1 MTSNTKIVEKYTY
14 HGLGYPITLENV
26 RFYLYDGEW
35 LPIIDVNR
43 VALAEY
49 YRLTLENPRLLTEAN
64 KNLIRQVGV
73 ALIDANQETE

>member
-1 MTSNTKIVEKYTY
+1 MSNTKIVEKYTY
-14 HGLGYPITLENV
+14 NGLGYPIQLENV

-49 YRLTLENPRLLTEAN
+49 HRLTLENPKLLQEAE
-64 KNLIRQVGV
+64 KTLIKQVGV
-73 ALIDANQETE
+73 GLK

>member
-1 MTSNTKIVEKYTY
+1 MSNTKIVEKYTY
-14 HGLGYPITLENV
+14 NGLGYPIQLENV

-49 YRLTLENPRLLTEAN
+49 HRLTLENPRLLTEEN
-64 KNLIRQVGV
+64 KRLIKQVGG
-73 ALIDANQETE
+73 ALK

>member
-1 MTSNTKIVEKYTY
+1 MSNTKEVAEYVY
-14 HGLGYPITLENV
+14 HGLGYPIKLENV

-49 YRLTLENPRLLTEAN
+49 HRLTQLEPAKLTKENERLI
-64 KNLIRQVGV
+64 KQVGV
-73 ALIDANQETE
+73 ALIDAN